1 MTKCLSDKLTVYAH
15 DGAGKTSSVAV
26 KYLNNAV
33 SRYPEYL
40 EKVADPEKACL
51 LLLSCDSFDR
61 KEDMYGHPSWKGGQN
76 HLVWESS
83 RCFGHHSDRPFGI
96 HAHFQKAALAAVS
109 MTDDSIRIGY
119 DVPLPYVKK
128 DMRWQLPE
136 VFPTHPHFPWG
147 KEGNDAARWWHEDRP
162 VILSLKAHIYPWPQ
176 VNWQH
181 RYLAVE
187 YWERAD
193 DITVDTTCAGHAKY
207 DTPADGYQLLLRQTT
222 FAFTA
227 GGGSVGSYRF
237 NEVLGMGCIPIVM
250 AHFLPPFS
258 PDIDWSGCL
267 LTTHEGR
274 IADLPRL
281 VRSISKEEIVARR
294 QRCAQLFRQTVSWEE
309 IETDQLG
316 NSSVYRIDL
325 GKRASMTGL
334 LIWQKRIQH
343 VLEMKAFMPDGGLDD
358 GLRRL

>member
-1 MTKCLSDKLTVYAH
+1 M
-15 DGAGKTSSVAV
+15 G
-26 KYLNNAV
+26 
-33 SRYPEYL
+33 
-40 EKVADPEKACL
+40 
-51 LLLSCDSFDR
+51 
-61 KEDMYGHPSWKGGQN
+61 
-76 HLVWESS
+76 
-83 RCFGHHSDRPFGI
+83 
-96 HAHFQKAALAAVS
+96 
-109 MTDDSIRIGY
+109 
-119 DVPLPYVKK
+119 
-128 DMRWQLPE
+128 
-136 VFPTHPHFPWG
+136 G

-162 VILSLKAHIYPWPQ
+162 VILSLKAHIYSWPQ
-176 VNWQH
+176 VPWQH

-187 YWERAD
+187 YWERAG
-193 DITVDTTCAGHAKY
+193 DITVDTTCDGHAKY
-207 DTPADGYQLLLRQTT
+207 DTPADYYQLLLRQTT
-222 FAFTA
+222 FAFAA
-227 GGGSVGSYRF
+227 GGGSAGTYRF

-250 AHFLPPFS
+250 SHFLPPFS

-267 LTTHEGR
+267 LTTHHGR